1 MVLSIRLSADISE
14 LSDCVTG
21 YVHFYEESA
30 VPRATITIYSNNK
43 PRYLKRK
50 KKLREKKLNRKRK
63 KERKKENF

>member
-30 VPRATITIYSNNK
+30 VPKATITIYSNNK
-43 PRYLKRK
+43 PRVT
-50 KKLREKKLNRKRK
+50 
-63 KERKKENF
+63 KEIFKN